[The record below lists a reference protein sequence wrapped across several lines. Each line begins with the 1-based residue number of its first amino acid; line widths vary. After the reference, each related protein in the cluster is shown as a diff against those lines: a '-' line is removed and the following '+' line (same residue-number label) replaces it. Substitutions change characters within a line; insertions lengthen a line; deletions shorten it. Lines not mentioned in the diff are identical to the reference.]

1 MSGPGTLLWFA
12 RHECRLAWRDW
23 LSMVTAGRRRRM
35 RSVGLALVAFAAFM
49 HLLAYS
55 VVGRFAG
62 AHDVDAGTLVV
73 ITGTLLGSLAA
84 AFALQKV
91 ALEGLF
97 RFMKTERRSRQ

>member
-1 MSGPGTLLWFA
+1 M
-12 RHECRLAWRDW
+12 E
-23 LSMVTAGRRRRM
+23 
-35 RSVGLALVAFAAFM
+35 AL
-49 HLLAYS
+49 
-55 VVGRFAG
+55 
-62 AHDVDAGTLVV
+62 V